1 MLRSRLLKKI
11 LACCLLTALAW
22 LAGCKKDAEVNAV
35 LNDLNSFTKELVQK
49 VEATQG
55 SADGLDAAQQ
65 FLDARKAD
73 LKKKLDVLKGVR
85 GFQISDATKKTMTDG
100 FAKNATEVMSLQ
112 IKYVGRSVKDPNY
125 KAKLE
130 KLVTD
135 YRNLLTA

>member
-1 MLRSRLLKKI
+1 MLKNNLLKKI
-11 LACCLLTALAW
+11 AVCYLSLASTFMV
-22 LAGCKKDAEVNAV
+22 GCKKDAEVNQV
-35 LNDLNSFTKELVQK
+35 LSELTSFTKELVLK

-55 SADGLDAAQQ
+55 SPEGIEAAQQ
-65 FLDARKAD
+65 FLDAKKTD
-73 LKKKLDVLKGVR
+73 LKKKLDLLKGVR

-112 IKYVGRSVKDPNY
+112 VKYLVRSAKDASY
-125 KAKLE
+125 KTKLE